1 VKRFI
6 GRVEIKFQEEGMS
19 NFAKVVIA
27 AVSAAMC
34 ICWTGCGGG
43 PQHPCQGATCVPS
56 AGKFLYVTASDDV
69 SGFRVGANGTPT
81 GSQNQSGPNQSIGV
95 AADPSGKFLYVSD
108 FENAT
113 IVAFSINQSS
123 GLLTAIGAPVSA
135 GSPPDAGGL
144 AMDPAGKFL
153 YVTLMNSSAVA
164 GFSIDPVT
172 GALSAIPGASVP
184 AGNTPVQAIVDSS
197 GKFLYVSNLNDSLG
211 GISGYSIDATTGDL
225 TPIPGSPFPTQA
237 GFPGPAAFAIG
248 GGGKFLYV
256 GMVGTANANNTISG
270 FSIDPTTGV
279 LSQLV
284 GSPFPAGQGPI
295 RVAADSAG
303 KFLFSAN
310 LFDDTVSAF
319 TIDATSG
326 ALGQVAG
333 SPYPTNSAP
342 VAVVVDPDG
351 KYVYVAN
358 TGSGDLSVFS
368 LNSTSGALSA
378 LAGSPFSTGQQE
390 PGGLAFVKT
399 H

>member
-1 VKRFI
+1 
-6 GRVEIKFQEEGMS
+6 MS
-19 NFAKVVIA
+19 SFAKVVIA
-27 AVSAAMC
+27 AVSIAMC

-43 PQHPCQGATCVPS
+43 SRPHPCQGATCVPS
-56 AGKFLYVTASDDV
+56 AGKFLYITALDDV
-69 SGFRVGANGTPT
+69 SMFRVGAGGIPT

-95 AADPSGKFLYVSD
+95 AADPLGKFLYVSD

-113 IVAFSINQSS
+113 IVAFTINRSS
-123 GLLTAIGAPVSA
+123 GLLTPIGSPVSA

-144 AMDPAGKFL
+144 AVDPGGKFL

-164 GFSIDPVT
+164 GFSIDPVS
-172 GALSAIPGASVP
+172 GALTPIPGASVP

-211 GISGYSIDATTGDL
+211 AISGYSIDTTTGDL

-237 GFPGPAAFAIG
+237 GYPGPAAFAVG
-248 GGGKFLYV
+248 ANGKFLYV

-270 FSIDPTTGV
+270 FSIDPVTGA
-279 LSQLV
+279 LNQLT

-295 RVAADSAG
+295 RVAADSGG

-319 TIDATSG
+319 TIDGTSG
-326 ALGQVAG
+326 ALGPVAG
-333 SPYPTNSAP
+333 SPFPTHSAP

-351 KYVYVAN
+351 HFVYVAN

-368 LNSTSGALSA
+368 LNSTGGALSP
-378 LAGSPFSTGQQE
+378 LSGSPFSIGQQE

-399 H
+399 Q

>member
-1 VKRFI
+1 
-6 GRVEIKFQEEGMS
+6 
-19 NFAKVVIA
+19 
-27 AVSAAMC
+27 
-34 ICWTGCGGG
+34 
-43 PQHPCQGATCVPS
+43 
-56 AGKFLYVTASDDV
+56 VTALDDV
-69 SGFRVGANGTPT
+69 TTFRVNAAGMLTEPH
-81 GSQNQSGPNQSIGV
+81 NQSGPNQSIGV
-95 AADPSGKFLYVSD
+95 VADPSGKFLYVSD

-113 IVAFSINQSS
+113 IEAFTINRSS
-123 GLLTAIGAPVSA
+123 GLLTPIGSPVSA

-144 AMDPAGKFL
+144 AIHPAGKFL
-153 YVTLMNSSAVA
+153 YVTLMNSGGVA

-172 GALSAIPGASVP
+172 GALSPIPGASIP
-184 AGNTPVQAIVDSS
+184 AGNTPVQAIVDFS

-211 GISGYSIDATTGDL
+211 AISGYSIDPTTGDL

-237 GFPGPAAFAIG
+237 GFPGPAAFTIG
-248 GGGKFLYV
+248 AGGKFLYV
-256 GMVGTANANNTISG
+256 GMVGTVNSNNTISG
-270 FSIDPTTGV
+270 FSIDPATGV

-295 RVAADSAG
+295 RVEADPAG

-319 TIDATSG
+319 TIDGTSG
-326 ALGQVAG
+326 ALGQVTG
-333 SPYPTNSAP
+333 SPFPTNSAP

-378 LAGSPFSTGQQE
+378 IAGSPFSTGQQE
-390 PGGLAFVKT
+390 PGGLALVKT
-399 H
+399 Q